1 MPALTATIALA
12 AAAAASAVLVE
23 AVRRWCIARGLYDPV
38 TPRSSHSRPTPRLGG
53 VAIVFVSLAGMAYA
67 GMRVAPLAVAFLL
80 MALVGLRDD
89 LKPVPAKLRLLLQ
102 IAAAAIVV
110 VGCGSFRAVILPG
123 AGELPLGWFGP
134 VLTGIWIV
142 GMMNAFNFM
151 DGIDGIAGGQ
161 ALVAAI
167 GWALIALRLGD
178 TTLFL
183 LAGWI
188 GAAVLGF
195 LVHNWWPAR
204 IFMGDSASAP
214 LGLLFASLPLLTPSP
229 DGLLVP
235 AALLVWPFLLDTFFT
250 FARRA
255 LRRENVMEAHRSH
268 LYQRMVIAG
277 YSHASVALLYIA
289 LASTGLFAALWL
301 L

>member
-1 MPALTATIALA
+1 MPALTATIAFA

-38 TPRSSHSRPTPRLGG
+38 TPRSSHSKPTPRLGG
-53 VAIVFVSLAGMAYA
+53 VAIVFVSLAGMVYA
-67 GMRVAPLAVAFLL
+67 GTRLAPLAVAFLL

-89 LKPVPAKLRLLLQ
+89 LKPVPARVRLLFQ
-102 IAAAAIVV
+102 IAAAMIVV
-110 VGCGSFRAVILPG
+110 AGCGFFRSV
-123 AGELPLGWFGP
+123 GEFSLGWFGA
-134 VLTGIWIV
+134 VVTCIWIV

-167 GWALIALRLGD
+167 GWCLIALRLGD
-178 TTLFL
+178 TSLFL

-195 LVHNWWPAR
+195 LIHNWWPAR

-214 LGLLFASLPLLTPSP
+214 LGLLFASLPLLAPAP
-229 DGLLVP
+229 DALLVP
-235 AALLVWPFLLDTFFT
+235 AALLLWPFILDTFFT
-250 FARRA
+250 FVRRA
-255 LRRENVMEAHRSH
+255 MRRENVMEAHRSH

-277 YSHASVALLYIA
+277 YSHATVALLYIA
-289 LASTGLFAALWL
+289 LAATGVFAAWWL
-301 L
+301 LR

>member
-1 MPALTATIALA
+1 
-12 AAAAASAVLVE
+12 
-23 AVRRWCIARGLYDPV
+23 
-38 TPRSSHSRPTPRLGG
+38 
-53 VAIVFVSLAGMAYA
+53 VAIVFVSLAGLVYVGTYA
-67 GMRVAPLAVAFLL
+67 GVRVAPLAVAFLL
-80 MALVGLRDD
+80 LALVGLRDD
-89 LKPVPAKLRLLLQ
+89 LRPVPARVRLLLQ

-110 VGCGSFRAVILPG
+110 AGCGYFRSVSLPG
-123 AGELPLGWFGP
+123 VGELPLGWFGA
-134 VLTGIWIV
+134 VATCIWIV

-167 GWALIALRLGD
+167 GWCLIALRLGD

-214 LGLLFASLPLLTPSP
+214 LGLLFASLPLVAPSP
-229 DGLLVP
+229 DPLLLP
-235 AALLVWPFLLDTFFT
+235 AALLLWPFILDTFFT
-250 FARRA
+250 FVRRA

-268 LYQRMVIAG
+268 LYQRLVIAG
-277 YSHASVALLYIA
+277 YSHATVALLYIA
-289 LASTGLFAALWL
+289 LAATGVFAALWIL
-301 L
+301 R

>member
-1 MPALTATIALA
+1 MPALTATIAFA
-12 AAAAASAVLVE
+12 AAATASAVLVE

-38 TPRSSHSRPTPRLGG
+38 TPRSSHSRPVPRLGG
-53 VAIVFVSLAGMAYA
+53 VAIVFVSLAGMLYA
-67 GMRVAPLAVAFLL
+67 GSRLAPLAVAFLL
-80 MALVGLRDD
+80 VALVGLRDD
-89 LKPVPAKLRLLLQ
+89 LEPVPARIRLLFQ

-110 VGCGSFRAVILPG
+110 AGCGSFRSV
-123 AGELPLGWFGP
+123 GEFPLGWFGA
-134 VLTGIWIV
+134 VATCIWIV

-167 GWALIALRLGD
+167 GWCLIALRLGD

-214 LGLLFASLPLLTPSP
+214 LGLLFASLPLVTPAP
-229 DGLLVP
+229 DALLVP
-235 AALLVWPFLLDTFFT
+235 AALLLWPFILDTFFT
-250 FARRA
+250 FVRRA
-255 LRRENVMEAHRSH
+255 LRGENVMEAHRSH

-277 YSHASVALLYIA
+277 YSHATVALLYIA
-289 LASTGLFAALWL
+289 LAATGVFAALWL
-301 L
+301 LR

>member
-12 AAAAASAVLVE
+12 AAAAASALLVE

-38 TPRSSHSRPTPRLGG
+38 TPRSSHTRPVPRLGG
-53 VAIVFVSLAGMAYA
+53 VAIVFVSLAGLLYA
-67 GMRVAPLAVAFLL
+67 GTRLAPLAAAFLL
-80 MALVGLRDD
+80 MAVVGLRDD
-89 LKPVPAKLRLLLQ
+89 LKPVPAKFRLLLQ

-110 VGCGSFRAVILPG
+110 AGCGYFRSV
-123 AGELPLGWFGP
+123 GELPLGWLGP
-134 VLTGIWIV
+134 VATGIWIV

-167 GWALIALRLGD
+167 GWAVIALRLGD

-183 LAGWI
+183 LVGWI

-214 LGLLFASLPLLTPSP
+214 LGLLFASLPLLTPAP
-229 DGLLVP
+229 DALLVP

-250 FARRA
+250 FVRRA
-255 LRRENVMEAHRSH
+255 LRRENVLEAHRSH

-289 LASTGLFAALWL
+289 LAATGVYAALWL
-301 L
+301 LR

>member
-1 MPALTATIALA
+1 MPALTATIAIA

-38 TPRSSHSRPTPRLGG
+38 TPRSSHTRPTPRLGG
-53 VAIVFVSLAGMAYA
+53 VAIVFVSLAGLIYA
-67 GMRVAPLAVAFLL
+67 GTRVAPLAVAFLL

-89 LKPVPAKLRLLLQ
+89 LKPVPARLRLLLQ
-102 IAAAAIVV
+102 IAAASIVV
-110 VGCGSFRAVILPG
+110 AGCGFFSSV
-123 AGELPLGWFGP
+123 GEFPLGWFGA
-134 VLTGIWIV
+134 VATCIWIV

-214 LGLLFASLPLLTPSP
+214 LGLLFASLPLVTPSP
-229 DGLLVP
+229 DALLVP
-235 AALLVWPFLLDTFFT
+235 AALLVWPFILDTFFT
-250 FARRA
+250 FVRRA

-277 YSHASVALLYIA
+277 YSHATVALLYIA
-289 LASTGLFAALWL
+289 LAATGVFAALWL
-301 L
+301 LR